1 MATTL
6 VDIKEVYNE
15 TIADITSDSRKWQSF
30 LSCASKNYK
39 YDFDEQLLIYAQRPT
54 AIACASYDTWNTK
67 LNRIIKKGHSGI
79 ALITEKYG
87 KPSIRYVWDVSD
99 TQSIY
104 GRKGKKVRVW
114 NVGIAYQDQV
124 VEALENRYGELENK
138 DTFIDSLKS
147 VATILVE
154 DNITDYID
162 YLLDNKENTRLVN
175 IDNDLIIQKYKNL
188 LQKSIAYMLINKCV
202 GNADKEFLYTD
213 FQDIIMV
220 QDLESV
226 VSLGTA
232 TSDIS
237 EMTLLNIYETLKN
250 IRINEIEK
258 IRTFDNDKNIVYDK
272 DELKERSEVNDN
284 LQNSRRLQDTELE
297 SEREKLQHREIWS
310 YEVGLPKEQEETFIR
325 ANENQGYTN
334 RTPIRDRY
342 DSRDE
347 SELDNE
353 RTYSTREYNR
363 ELEDGKSNEVDRTNE
378 QLEES
383 SRGDS
388 NEGVNLQ
395 LRQENTNNSILFSD
409 SRKDIIESELI
420 TNLEDLDDTNSFTVA
435 RVKTNLY
442 SVELHYV
449 NGIATV
455 ELGTRTNEDTWENEI
470 VEADW
475 FNKGLSTDSLF
486 DKLEQIFNDEFSSVI
501 YMYDKTDGEIGLL
514 YDVLNKYKI
523 NDVEL
528 MYDDKD
534 NLIAMDDENTWYYYL
549 FFFS

>member
-54 AIACASYDTWNTK
+54 AIACASYDTWNSK

-99 TQSIY
+99 TQSMY

-175 IDNDLIIQKYKNL
+175 IDNDLIIQKYKNI

-213 FQDIIMV
+213 FQDIIMF
-220 QDLESV
+220 QDIESV
-226 VSLGTA
+226 VKFR
-232 TSDIS
+232 TS
-237 EMTLLNIYETLKN
+237 
-250 IRINEIEK
+250 
-258 IRTFDNDKNIVYDK
+258 
-272 DELKERSEVNDN
+272 
-284 LQNSRRLQDTELE
+284 
-297 SEREKLQHREIWS
+297 
-310 YEVGLPKEQEETFIR
+310 
-325 ANENQGYTN
+325 
-334 RTPIRDRY
+334 
-342 DSRDE
+342 
-347 SELDNE
+347 
-353 RTYSTREYNR
+353 
-363 ELEDGKSNEVDRTNE
+363 
-378 QLEES
+378 
-383 SRGDS
+383 
-388 NEGVNLQ
+388 
-395 LRQENTNNSILFSD
+395 
-409 SRKDIIESELI
+409 
-420 TNLEDLDDTNSFTVA
+420 
-435 RVKTNLY
+435 
-442 SVELHYV
+442 
-449 NGIATV
+449 
-455 ELGTRTNEDTWENEI
+455 
-470 VEADW
+470 
-475 FNKGLSTDSLF
+475 
-486 DKLEQIFNDEFSSVI
+486 
-501 YMYDKTDGEIGLL
+501 
-514 YDVLNKYKI
+514 
-523 NDVEL
+523 
-528 MYDDKD
+528 
-534 NLIAMDDENTWYYYL
+534 
-549 FFFS
+549 